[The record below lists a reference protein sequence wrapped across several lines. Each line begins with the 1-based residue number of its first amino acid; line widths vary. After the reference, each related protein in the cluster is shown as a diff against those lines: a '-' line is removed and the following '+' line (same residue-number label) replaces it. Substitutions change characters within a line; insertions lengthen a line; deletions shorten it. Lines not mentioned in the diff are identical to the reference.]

1 MALEVEAA
9 LVVCVLLLV
18 VGGVGGRELQTH
30 DFDPCLGSSRGRRG
44 DFVGAGLAVA
54 KQGGAREL
62 VQFGTCAP
70 ASVVCGGA

>member
-44 DFVGAGLAVA
+44 DFVGAGVA
-54 KQGGAREL
+54 GAKRGEARDL
-62 VQFGTCAP
+62 VQLVTCAP
-70 ASVVCGGA
+70 AAVVCGGA